1 VSMRRFNDSCRPR
14 PVSLDEIHLDVVGH
28 SHQRLELRLPGKI
41 VQRDSV
47 SHEAAR
53 DEVFN
58 AFSADSRAAARTS
71 TPEMNNLAASGE
83 ES

>member
-1 VSMRRFNDSCRPR
+1 MKRLHGDEYGIRRWRDTGQVPSDGILNRL
-14 PVSLDEIHLDVVGH
+14 SLSAVE
-28 SHQRLELRLPGKI
+28 
-41 VQRDSV
+41 RD